1 MPTTHPE
8 YRARELAGI
17 SAPVEFSAG
26 TGHTL
31 EAERLLRLPQ
41 VLEAVGIGRTGW
53 LEMVRTGEAPKPVRL
68 GRAVAW
74 PASEVQAFIRERIRL
89 SRGARA

>member
-1 MPTTHPE
+1 MRTP
-8 YRARELAGI
+8 AGES
-17 SAPVEFSAG
+17 SAYPVADPQAPGPHAG
-26 TGHTL
+26 TGQTI

-53 LEMVRTGEAPKPVRL
+53 LEMVRSGEAPKPIRI

-74 PASEVQAFIRERIRL
+74 PASEVQAFIRERIRI